1 MLRADWPPPWRRK
14 LDREGGRVHGI
25 VQARNLGDTRW
36 LRGTENGCVRLG
48 IQLLSAERRLLA
60 RDFARA
66 ELPADLPGG
75 QTADIRLDLV
85 LPEPATPY
93 VLKLDMVDEQVCWF
107 EDVGSRPLYL
117 AV

>member
-1 MLRADWPPPWRRK
+1 M
-14 LDREGGRVHGI
+14 
-25 VQARNLGDTRW
+25 QARNVGDTRW

-66 ELPADLPGG
+66 ELPADVPGG
-75 QTADIRLDLV
+75 GAADIGLDLV